1 MKKVVSA
8 ICILVVMLAASVPA
22 LAANI
27 QVVTEP
33 QQIVSA
39 GLVRISFSVTNDSAY
54 EMRNI
59 SISGHGA
66 GESADLYQQIVPP
79 GGALSFSLRN
89 IEITA
94 DMLGQQLIYTLNW
107 SENDV
112 PKSQSVAVDIGAEP
126 VLPAVDMKATRTA
139 DKKFGKAGEKV
150 ILTYTLTNPG
160 QQAMSEIT
168 ITDSEISGSTPV
180 AKNLS
185 LEGGA
190 TSKTTFEYTLGSQDA
205 VSRPIITYKLAGA
218 NKRLQLDPLSIAV
231 VSVKLE
237 ISISQGSP
245 SPEGVLF
252 TIVLKNIGNQA
263 VEKLR
268 LTDEL
273 GNNVNEDLFRLDAG
287 KDRTLSYPVSTS
299 SLRNVFFKVTG
310 MDTLGNAYEDKTRS
324 YEVWPYVD
332 PSHVSLSLIATVL
345 TPLSDSGRM
354 LVRFTVQNNSN
365 VELTNAT
372 ISEAELGTLE
382 TLDLLPLGQT
392 MRERELL
399 VGLPRELEFTLTAS
413 DPSGAQHSYQAKV
426 TAAHVEE
433 PVQPTP
439 APEAE
444 APEPEQQRLSGTL
457 ITVLIVLAS
466 LMAVAG
472 VALLALS
479 IYERR
484 RNAAIERE
492 DKAAEL
498 SRLKAAQRTEAPAF
512 RKSAVDLG
520 AQEVMQPKRAYVPP
534 PQEAPSQLR
543 GPRPQ
548 SAPYRQDENRGYI
561 EREVKPKPMEA
572 KQQPATEKLPHAP
585 SGIRNRVRRVQPTDK
600 QQ

>member
-8 ICILVVMLAASVPA
+8 ICILVIMLAASVPA

-59 SISGHGA
+59 SISGYGA

-94 DMLGQQLIYTLNW
+94 DMLGQQLVYTLNW

-126 VLPAVDMKATRTA
+126 VLPAVDMKATRTS

-168 ITDSEISGSTPV
+168 ITDSEIAGSTPI

-218 NKRLQLDPLSIAV
+218 NKRLQLEPLSIAV

-287 KDRTLSYPVSTS
+287 KERTLSYPVSTS

-399 VGLPRELEFTLTAS
+399 VGAPRELEFTLTAS

-457 ITVLIVLAS
+457 VTVLIVLAS

-498 SRLKAAQRTEAPAF
+498 SRQRAAQRTEAPAF
-512 RKSAVDLG
+512 RKSAVDLDP
-520 AQEVMQPKRAYVPP
+520 QEVMQPKRAYAPP
-534 PQEAPSQLR
+534 PLEAPSQLR

-548 SAPYRQDENRGYI
+548 SAPYRQDERRSFI
-561 EREVKPKPMEA
+561 EREVKPEPIEA
-572 KQQPATEKLPHAP
+572 KPQPATEKLPHAP